1 MRGQYFDKFIYFLMV
16 LLIIF
21 AVFLH
26 FATVEST
33 EKLKKEEIEKAEQ
46 YASKIA
52 QLIQRR
58 TTNNIEVT
66 LTNNPPLREHLNE
79 SLQAFLTKQYQ
90 YIFVLQKDEKGN
102 YRFLLDGSE
111 EEPEGY
117 KTIFFPKS
125 ELFDRV
131 YMTQEI
137 QIIEQH
143 EGVEQVWLSLVFPIV
158 NENKTEALLVLDL
171 SESYGEYLNNFNSPL
186 MTVVWMMQIFLIL
199 SLNLLIFLA
208 YRYYKIRKELIIDTL
223 TSVYKKQ
230 YLEEFFNKHSVE
242 SYDAMLIDIDEFKE
256 INQKFGH
263 EAGDRIIVE
272 FTKTLL
278 GTLSEDSRVIRVGG
292 TEFLVIVPKVNN
304 NIESL
309 ANNVFRTLQEKKYL
323 IENEVI
329 SVTVSMTAMRIPEE
343 TTSIQNIQRLLD
355 EKLLK
360 VKSKGKNDVA
370 ILGIDHIENVMYS
383 NIDYIKEALEE
394 ERLICL
400 YQPICNTKTKE
411 IVKYETLVRLTD
423 KEDPKKLILPFYFMD
438 VIKGTSQYIKM
449 SKLVLQNVFITLQT
463 YKDVEISV
471 NLDLDDLDNAD
482 MMKLITEN
490 LYENRAIADRLTFE
504 ILEEHEVKDY
514 GKVMFYLQQL
524 KAFGSKVALD
534 DFGSGYASYKYLI
547 RLDIDI
553 LKIDGSIIREL
564 QTTPERAKTVLRSIQ
579 KLAATFEYELVAEFV
594 ADEDIYDMVKELDIQ
609 YAQGYYLGKPQPI
622 EVYLEQKDQ
631 AHSLL

>member
-1 MRGQYFDKFIYFLMV
+1 MRGQYFDKFIFFLMV

-21 AVFLH
+21 AVFLQ
-26 FATVEST
+26 FSTVEST
-33 EKLKKEEIEKAEQ
+33 EKLKHDEIEKAEQ

-58 TTNNIEVT
+58 TTNNIEYT
-66 LTNNPPLREHLNE
+66 LTKNPPLREHLNE

-90 YIFVLQKDEKGN
+90 YIFVLQKDERGN

-111 EEPEGY
+111 EEPEEY

-131 YMTQEI
+131 YMTQKM

-143 EGVEQVWLSLVFPIV
+143 EGVEQIWLSLVFPIV

-171 SESYGEYLNNFNSPL
+171 SESFGEYLNNVNSPL
-186 MTVVWMMQIFLIL
+186 MTVVWMMQVFLIL

-208 YRYYKIRKELIIDTL
+208 YRYYKIRKGLIIDEL

-230 YLEEFFNKHSVE
+230 YLEEFFNKNSVDD
-242 SYDAMLIDIDEFKE
+242 YDAMLIDIDEFKQ

-263 EAGDRIIVE
+263 GSGDDIIIA

-278 GTLSEDSRVIRVGG
+278 GALPEEAKVIRVVG
-292 TEFLVIVPKVNN
+292 TEFFVLVPKLNN

-309 ANNVFRTLQEKKYL
+309 VNNVFRILQEKKYL
-323 IENEVI
+323 IDNEII
-329 SVTVSMTAMRIPEE
+329 SVTVSMTAMCIPEE
-343 TTSIQNIQRLLD
+343 TTSIHNIQRLLD
-355 EKLLK
+355 EKLLQ

-370 ILGIDHIENVMYS
+370 IVDIYHIENVKYS
-383 NIDYIKEALEE
+383 NIDYVKEALEE
-394 ERLICL
+394 ERLLCL

-411 IVKYETLVRLTD
+411 IVKYETLVRLID
-423 KEDPKKLILPFYFMD
+423 KDDPQKLILPGYFMD
-438 VIKGTSQYIKM
+438 VIKGTSQYIRM
-449 SKLVLQNVFITLQT
+449 SKLVLQNVFTTLQT
-463 YKDVEISV
+463 YKDVELSV
-471 NLDLDDLDNAD
+471 NLDLDDLDNGD

-490 LYENRAIADRLTFE
+490 LYENREIADRLTFE
-504 ILEEHEVKDY
+504 ILEEHEIKDY
-514 GKVMFYLQQL
+514 GKVIFYLQQL

-564 QTTPERAKTVLRSIQ
+564 QSTPERAKSVLRSIQ
-579 KLAATFEYELVAEFV
+579 KLAATFQYELVAEFV
-594 ADEDIYDMVKELDIQ
+594 ADEDVYEMIKELDIE
-609 YAQGYYLGKPQPI
+609 YVQGYYLGKPKPI
-622 EVYLEQKDQ
+622 ETYLDQKG
-631 AHSLL
+631 